1 MADWEDDDWEADGPI
16 NLPGGG
22 DGGDKE
28 SWSDEEGHD
37 AHLVAEE
44 VPPPVQPA
52 KPNTPKPKTKLELKI
67 EEREARE
74 REEAER
80 KKEILA
86 AAEAK
91 EKAARSAAGAD
102 LSPELADKIRRQALE
117 EASDFDAARD
127 AFGEGQTPKA
137 RPAPAAAP
145 GDTIEAADP
154 KTDKDFERLASKIN
168 EKLAKYEGKKGHM
181 VCLKALIRSCTANM
195 SSDDCKDLSSTLAVI
210 SNDKLKADRDK
221 DKSKV
226 KKNKAKAKFN
236 EQADRVRSD
245 HDAMIDGFGDGGVSG
260 WSGGGGGRDDD
271 YDFM

>member
-1 MADWEDDDWEADGPI
+1 M
-16 NLPGGG
+16 
-22 DGGDKE
+22 
-28 SWSDEEGHD
+28 
-37 AHLVAEE
+37 AEE

-226 KKNKAKAKFN
+226 KKNKARAARERPPRRRARAHAN
-236 EQADRVRSD
+236 ASSTRTRLSRAPLRATLPLSRQRPNSTSRRTECAPTTTQ
-245 HDAMIDGFGDGGVSG
+245 
-260 WSGGGGGRDDD
+260 
-271 YDFM
+271 